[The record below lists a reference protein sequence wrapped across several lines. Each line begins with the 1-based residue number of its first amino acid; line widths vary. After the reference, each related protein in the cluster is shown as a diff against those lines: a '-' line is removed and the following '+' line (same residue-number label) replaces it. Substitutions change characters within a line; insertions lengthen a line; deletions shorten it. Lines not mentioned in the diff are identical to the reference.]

1 MLSNGSGCESLTIL
15 DGQMLKKILVLLIV
29 ASPLAAGSAQ
39 ADAKFE
45 AFIQGIWPR
54 AKAAGIPRELFDAAF
69 SGVTEPDP
77 AVLKLASTQPE
88 FTSTTSAYLSKAVT
102 AIRIDSGQQL
112 KASDAALLSAIEKK
126 YGVDRHILLGIW
138 GMESNFGK
146 DKGSMGVM
154 RSLATLSY
162 AGRKKK
168 YANEQIIAALKI
180 LKKGMRSPRDFTG
193 SWAAAMGHTQFIPT
207 SYLSYAVDWTGDGQ
221 KDIWGSKEDALAST
235 ANYLA
240 KSGWKSDRP
249 WGWEVKLPGN
259 FNKALIGRTKWRPI
273 AEWMKLGIT
282 PANGGSFNA
291 PQADAFVMIPQGIE
305 GPAFL
310 VTKNFQAIMA
320 YNFSHSYA
328 IAVGHLGDRI
338 RGAGPFVGSWPDVTY
353 DLSFA
358 QRVELQRR
366 LSGLGFETGGND
378 GRFGART
385 YEAIIAYQ
393 KSVGLPLDGK
403 PSAKLLE
410 RLKGAG

>member
-1 MLSNGSGCESLTIL
+1 
-15 DGQMLKKILVLLIV
+15 MLKRLLAALLIATPLFTSV
-29 ASPLAAGSAQ
+29 AHAE
-39 ADAKFE
+39 AKFE
-45 AFIQGIWPR
+45 SFIQSLWPR
-54 AKAAGIPRELFDAAF
+54 VKAAGISRSLFDAAF
-69 SGVTEPDP
+69 AGVTDPDP

-88 FTSTTSAYLSKAVT
+88 FTSTTSAYLAKAVT
-102 AIRIDSGQQL
+102 PIRIDTGQQM
-112 KASDAALLSAIEKK
+112 KSSDAALLSAIEKK

-154 RSLATLSY
+154 RSLATLIY
-162 AGRKKK
+162 AGRKKQ
-168 YANEQIIAALKI
+168 YAREQLIAAFKI
-180 LKKGMRSPRDFTG
+180 LKNGNRQPTDFTG

-207 SYLSYAVDWTGDGQ
+207 SYLAYAVDWTGDGK

-235 ANYLA
+235 ANYLDKA
-240 KSGWKSDRP
+240 GWKSDRP
-249 WGWEVKLPGN
+249 WGWEVSLPAK
-259 FNKALIGRTKWRPI
+259 FNKALIGRSKWRPVS
-273 AEWMKLGIT
+273 EWVKLGVT
-282 PANGGSFNA
+282 PAGGGKFNA
-291 PQADAFVMIPQGIE
+291 PQADAFVMIPQGID

-310 VTKNFQAIMA
+310 VTRNFLALMA

-328 IAVGHLGDRI
+328 LAVGHLADRI
-338 RGAGPFVGSWPDVTY
+338 GGGGPIVGTWPDLNF

-358 QRVELQRR
+358 QRVDLQKR
-366 LSGLGFETGGND
+366 LSRLGFETGGSD

-410 RLKGAG
+410 RLKAAG